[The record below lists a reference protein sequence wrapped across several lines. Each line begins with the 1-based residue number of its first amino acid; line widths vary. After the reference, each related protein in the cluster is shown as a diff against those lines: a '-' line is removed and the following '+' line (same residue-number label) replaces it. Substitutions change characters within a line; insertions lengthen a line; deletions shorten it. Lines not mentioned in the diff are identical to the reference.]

1 MKKGKIQE
9 MLDSDNNLI
18 GSDDMPQNN
27 PNQIKADGTTD
38 HNAAIGH
45 QHYTNDFLG
54 RFGFYFYES
63 EDSEGGNLLT
73 EIAKL
78 KYAELQ
84 NFIKQ
89 LGKNPKEYGEL
100 RKLIEKPFEELSEE
114 ESKYSYDFANEV
126 LQILKKNSKPAT
138 SEPKEKS
145 LDEAEIHKII
155 EDIINQ
161 KKDTSMSFKK
171 TDNDLLTDKCKKIK
185 SLFADLSDR
194 EKGELIKQLK

>member
-38 HNAAIGH
+38 HNTGIGH

-63 EDSEGGNLLT
+63 EDTESGNLLT
-73 EIAKL
+73 EIAKI
-78 KYAELQ
+78 KYA
-84 NFIKQ
+84 NFQKTIKD
-89 LGKNPKEYGEL
+89 LGKNPKNFATY
-100 RKLIEKPFEELSEE
+100 RKMVEKNFDQLSEE
-114 ESKYSYDFANEV
+114 ESNSDYEFAK
-126 LQILKKNSKPAT
+126 QILELLMKNSKSVNP
-138 SEPKEKS
+138 EPKEKS
-145 LDEAEIHKII
+145 LDEAQIHKII
-155 EDIINQ
+155 EDIIS
-161 KKDTSMSFKK
+161 KKKEESMSFKK
-171 TDNDLLTDKCKKIK
+171 SDNDLLTDKCKKIK

>member
-18 GSDDMPQNN
+18 GNDDMPQNN

-54 RFGFYFYES
+54 RFGFYFYENDGDQS
-63 EDSEGGNLLT
+63 NSILV

-78 KYAELQ
+78 KYEAFQEC
-84 NFIKQ
+84 IKA
-89 LGKNPKEYGEL
+89 LGKDPKKYATY
-100 RKLIEKPFEELSEE
+100 RKMVEKPFEELSEE
-114 ESKYSYDFANEV
+114 ESRPDYDFASKVMGVIKN
-126 LQILKKNSKPAT
+126 NSKEYDGSDEERT
-138 SEPKEKS
+138 
-145 LDEAEIHKII
+145 LDESEMKKII
-155 EDIINQ
+155 EDIIAK
-161 KKDTSMSFKK
+161 KKDSMSFKK
-171 TDNDLLTDKCKKIK
+171 SDNDILSDKTKQIK
-185 SLFADLSDR
+185 SLFGNLSDR